1 MKRNAVT
8 NLIEWKESGTTVPF
22 LLVGTKGT
30 GKTYLAME
38 FATAYYPQFLYVN
51 FELNKSAKCFFEEKL
66 SVGDSL
72 SEVIAAYFQMD
83 ERYLSELIVILDE
96 ISYCPMLWTALTEPV
111 TIPLLVISGLLPS
124 ETDIISS
131 STNSSSE
138 EIVEKSIENIFWICR
153 LFPLGFDEFL
163 SAVGSDWYIDI
174 IQGHFQNIKPVPD
187 IVHQELLALFEEF
200 LIVGGMP
207 AAVNEY
213 ISSKS
218 IYNVSE
224 VHSMVKC
231 RMQSVLDALYEE
243 KDSGKGAQVLQV
255 LPEQLKK
262 ENKKFRFNLIRKGV
276 TYSLYKESIDALVQ
290 CGMVLRINEQKKESH
305 FKLYLPDVGMLS
317 SAFCGEDSEEIKKAL
332 LENYVMQ
339 TLVASGIDSLCF
351 WESEAQAKV
360 DFILVRNNCE
370 TPVELR
376 TSIGGKA
383 KSIAS
388 YQAANGKSGE
398 HYYRFGFENF
408 YSTSVLTQ
416 IPYYAVFCI
425 K

>member
-8 NLIEWKESGTTVPF
+8 KLIDWKESGTTVPF

-38 FATAYYPQFLYVN
+38 FAEAYYPQYLYVN
-51 FELNKSAKCFFEEKL
+51 FELNAEAEHFFEDKIREGAT
-66 SVGDSL
+66 VA
-72 SEVIAAYFQMD
+72 ETIAAFFQLD
-83 ERYLSELIVILDE
+83 ERYLSELVVILDE
-96 ISYCPMLWTALTEPV
+96 ISFCPVLQKVLIEGV
-111 TIPLLVISGLLPS
+111 TVPIIAISGNLP
-124 ETDIISS
+124 
-131 STNSSSE
+131 E
-138 EIVEKSIENIFWICR
+138 EEKFCVCR
-153 LFPLGFDEFL
+153 IYPMGFDEFL

-174 IQGHFQNIKPVPD
+174 IQGHFQNQKPVPD
-187 IVHQELLALFEEF
+187 IVHQELLALFEEY

-218 IYNVSE
+218 VYNVAE
-224 VHSMVKC
+224 VHAMVKC
-231 RMQSVLDALYEE
+231 RMQSVLDVLYDE
-243 KDSGKGAQVLQV
+243 KESGKASQVLQV

-276 TYSLYKESIDALVQ
+276 TYALYKNSIDALVRS
-290 CGMVLRINEQKKESH
+290 GMVLRLNEQTRETH

-317 SAFCGEDSEEIKKAL
+317 SAFGGTENEETRKAV

-339 TLVASGIDSLCF
+339 TLVMNEKISLCF

-360 DFILVRNNCE
+360 DFIISDDTKE
-370 TPVELR
+370 TAVELR
-376 TSIGGKA
+376 TSMNGRS
-383 KSIAS
+383 KSIVS
-388 YQAANGKSGE
+388 YQTANKKSGDE
-398 HYYRFGFENF
+398 YYRFGFENF
-408 YSTSVLTQ
+408 YSTSVMRQ

>member
-8 NLIEWKESGTTVPF
+8 NLIEWRESGTTVPF

-38 FATAYYPQFLYVN
+38 FATSYYPQYLYVN
-51 FELNKSAKCFFEEKL
+51 FEFNREAELFFKEKL
-66 SVGDSL
+66 G
-72 SEVIAAYFQMD
+72 SEMTVAETIAAYFQLE

-96 ISYCPMLWTALTEPV
+96 VSFCPVLWDAVKEGVSVPV
-111 TIPLLVISGLLPS
+111 ILISGILPKDEALS
-124 ETDIISS
+124 AC
-131 STNSSSE
+131 
-138 EIVEKSIENIFWICR
+138 CR
-153 LFPLGFDEFL
+153 VCKLYPLGFDEFL

-174 IQGHFQNIKPVPD
+174 IQGHFQNLKPVPD
-187 IVHQELLALFEEF
+187 IVHQELLALFEEY

-218 IYNVSE
+218 VYNVGE
-224 VHSMVKC
+224 IHAMVKC
-231 RMQSVLDALYEE
+231 RMQSVLDKICEE
-243 KDSGKGAQVLQV
+243 KEAGKAMQVLQV

-276 TYSLYKESIDALVQ
+276 TYALYRDSIDALVES
-290 CGMVLRINEQKKESH
+290 GMVLRLNEQTRDSH
-305 FKLYLPDVGMLS
+305 FKLYLPDVGMLA
-317 SAFCGEDSEEIKKAL
+317 SAFQGEDTEEIKRAL

-339 TLVASGIDSLCF
+339 TLFMNGNFSMCF

-360 DFILVRNNCE
+360 EFILEKNGHE
-370 TPVELR
+370 TAVELR
-376 TSIGGKA
+376 TATNSKA

-388 YQAANGKSGE
+388 YQANNGKTGE
-398 HYYRFGFENF
+398 QYYRFGFENF
-408 YSTSVLTQ
+408 YSTSVMTQ
-416 IPYYAVFCI
+416 IPYYAVFCV